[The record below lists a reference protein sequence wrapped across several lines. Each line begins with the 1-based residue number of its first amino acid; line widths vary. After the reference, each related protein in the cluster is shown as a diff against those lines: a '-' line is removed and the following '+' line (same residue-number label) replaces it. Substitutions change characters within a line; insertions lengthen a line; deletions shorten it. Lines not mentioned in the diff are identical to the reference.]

1 MGTGMP
7 KFPAGSLSRLALR
20 HQVNRALAERG
31 VDLRIVDARNATE
44 RTMLGDC
51 YLVDRFK
58 RHVIV
63 RDHVDLYE
71 LAQQIGV
78 SCSPAASG

>member
-1 MGTGMP
+1 MP

-20 HQVNRALAERG
+20 YQVNRVLAERG
-31 VDLRIVDARNATE
+31 VDVRIVDARNATE
-44 RTMLGDC
+44 RIMLGDS
-51 YLVDRFK
+51 YLVDRLK

-71 LAQQIGV
+71 LAQEIGV
-78 SCSPAASG
+78 SCSPAESGSC